1 MRIFLTVPAVMLLSL
16 AGTFMAGAEPT
27 TSPPIVTIREPITS
41 LDEAQIERGSALMDE
56 HKFDDAITLFDTVL
70 KRSPHNGYALANR
83 AIAFGWTN
91 RLKEAERD
99 LLAAEAI
106 IPDAAILHRIRAI
119 IADRR
124 SDDAT
129 LIDELTKS
137 LAKEPGNVFALR
149 FRARAYQRGKREADA
164 MADADAYIKA
174 HPDNPDAYVFKAEL
188 AIDQQQRPFAMQ
200 EAERLAHLFSDD
212 AYSIAAAARIYDQL
226 GERRRALELVTKAI
240 TIAPEDEYYYLLRAE
255 MRRWD
260 DLDGRLADL
269 ETAIALDANN
279 PTTLTE
285 LGLVEFKRSHWSL
298 AAAHFTRILDREP
311 RDYGVLAYR
320 AMANLKGGDPA
331 AAKRDFESA
340 MLAASG
346 PDDFSLV
353 CWALGREGQALNWA
367 IEACDRAVELNGK
380 ESTYRSNRGLVRLR
394 LGQLPEALQDYD
406 AAVVG
411 DERIASHSYGRAIVR
426 MRMGD
431 KQGARADRTRALALD
446 PTIAETYEQ
455 YGFGADLFGRS
466 GN

>member
-1 MRIFLTVPAVMLLSL
+1 MRIYLTVPAVVLLGV
-16 AGTFMAGAEPT
+16 AGTLKAGAEPVK
-27 TSPPIVTIREPITS
+27 SPPIVAVGEPKTS
-41 LDEAQIERGSALMDE
+41 LDDVEIAQGSALMDE
-56 HKFDDAITLFDTVL
+56 HKFDDAITMFDTVL
-70 KRSPHNGYALANR
+70 KRSPLNGYALANR

-91 RLKEAERD
+91 RLEEAERD
-99 LLAAEAI
+99 LLAAEAT

-188 AIDQQQRPFAMQ
+188 AMDQQQRLFAMR
-200 EAERLAHLFSDD
+200 EAERMAHLFPDD
-212 AYSIAAAARIYDQL
+212 AYSIAAAARVFDQL

-255 MRRWD
+255 IRRWD

-269 ETAIALDANN
+269 ETAIALDPNN
-279 PTTLTE
+279 PNTLTE

-298 AAAHFTRILDREP
+298 AAAHFSSILDREP

-320 AMANLKGGDPA
+320 AMANLNGGDPTA
-331 AAKRDFESA
+331 ASRDFDAA

-367 IEACDRAVELNGK
+367 IKACDRAIELNGQ
-380 ESTYRSNRGLVRLR
+380 ESTYRNNRGLVRLR
-394 LGQLPEALQDYD
+394 LGQLSEALQDYD
-406 AAVVG
+406 AAVAG
-411 DERIASHSYGRAIVR
+411 DDRIASHFYGRAIVR
-426 MRMGD
+426 MRLGD
-431 KQGARADRTRALALD
+431 GQGAQTDRTRALTLD
-446 PTIAETYEQ
+446 PTVAETYEQ
-455 YGFGADLFGRS
+455 YGFSADQLGLS
-466 GN
+466 GS